1 MTVEVFF
8 CINTNVSHDV
18 PASANS
24 RNQEETSSMFYLYVK
39 THNKTGLK
47 YLGKTNRVDYHL
59 YPGSGVRWKR
69 HLNKHG
75 YDYTTT
81 VLLETDDKEE
91 LKEIG
96 LFFSKLFNIVKSKEW
111 ANFQDEK
118 GDGVSSEFA
127 TEENHRRIDSGIHP
141 FCDPLHNQR
150 TNAKRQAT
158 KKKNG
163 THNFLGGEIQ
173 RNAYKLRVESGKQ
186 LQINEKISKR
196 MKDAA
201 KNGDLHV
208 QRFVNV
214 VDKDGNLIAIQRSEY
229 DLTSTVLVHIN
240 SLEGKRRL
248 GKLTEPTDKQKAY
261 LSTKLECPYCKKV
274 GNVSNMKR
282 WHFEKCK
289 NLLTIS

>member
-1 MTVEVFF
+1 ML
-8 CINTNVSHDV
+8 
-18 PASANS
+18 
-24 RNQEETSSMFYLYVK
+24 YLYIK

-47 YLGKTNRVDYHL
+47 YLGKTNRVDYHS

-75 YDYTTT
+75 CDYTTT
-81 VLLETDDKEE
+81 ILLATNDKED
-91 LKEIG
+91 LKETG

-158 KKKNG
+158 MKKNRS
-163 THNFLGGEIQ
+163 HNFCGGEIQ
-173 RNAYKLRVESGKQ
+173 KNRVEAGTHHLLSGVIQRNAQRKLADAGLHHMQNYLRV
-186 LQINEKISKR
+186 
-196 MKDAA
+196 
-201 KNGDLHV
+201 
-208 QRFVNV
+208 
-214 VDKDGNLIAIQRSEY
+214 VDCDGVIKMILRERY
-229 DLTSTVLVHIN
+229 DPTSTVLVHVN
-240 SLEGKRRL
+240 SSEGKRRL
-248 GKLTEPTDKQKAY
+248 GKSTESTDKQKAY
-261 LSTKLECPYCKKV
+261 LSTKLECPHCKKV

-282 WHFEKCK
+282 WHFENCK
-289 NLLTIS
+289 KLLTIS